1 MTIEAA
7 RRTAL
12 VLLVEDEPEF
22 ASLVSLWLE
31 QHGWESVVVA
41 DGTEALQRFDSER
54 PDVVLLDVSV
64 PGMNGWEVLD
74 RIRATSDT
82 PVLMVT
88 ARGAEADRLRG
99 LSNGADDYITKPF
112 SFPELIARVE
122 VALRR
127 AEGVARASAT
137 VVRHGDLA
145 IESDGRR
152 VTVGR
157 RELHLTPTEFQL
169 LSFLAHHPGRVI
181 SHRELLVAVWGRG
194 YEDEHHLLQVA
205 VRNLRTK
212 LDAGNRSRYV
222 TTVYGTG
229 YRLTEL

>member
-22 ASLVSLWLE
+22 ANLVSLWLE
-31 QHGWESVVVA
+31 QHGWESVVVS

-137 VVRHGDLA
+137 VIRHGDLA
-145 IESDGRR
+145 IESEGRR
-152 VTVGR
+152 VVAGR

-169 LSFLAHHPGRVI
+169 LSYLAHHPGRVI

-212 LDAGNRSRYV
+212 LDPGNRSRYIS
-222 TTVYGTG
+222 TVYGTG
-229 YRLTEL
+229 YRLSEP